1 MSRHTEIVI
10 GARKHFSD
18 PLAAIAKLLEMLET
32 DEPCTVTRT
41 FGESHE
47 FDLAW
52 RCYKEEI
59 DDPEEDS
66 GHRDGVPP
74 TDVSS
79 LYVEGTALSVFLRSC
94 AVFDRLDD
102 EVHSLIDPVV
112 IGEFGLNGPYFT
124 VGGHDVFQ
132 AAYVDEPIL
141 LGRYFVSVTFAANGN
156 PSDAAAVLEGIL
168 GLDEFRA
175 FREQFESEF
184 GPSEVVMTLDG

>member
-10 GARKHFSD
+10 GVKSRCID
-18 PLAAIAKLLEMLET
+18 PLAAIAKLFELLET
-32 DEPCTVTRT
+32 DEPCTVART
-41 FGESHE
+41 FGESHG

-52 RCYKEEI
+52 RCYKDEI
-59 DDPEEDS
+59 DDPDEES
-66 GHRDGVPP
+66 GYRDGVPP
-74 TDVSS
+74 ADVSS

-112 IGEFGLNGPYFT
+112 IGDFGLNGPYFT
-124 VGGHDVFQ
+124 VGGRDVFQ

-141 LGRYFVSVTFAANGN
+141 FGRYFVSVTFAANGS
-156 PSDAAAVLEGIL
+156 PSDADAVLEGIL

-175 FREQFESEF
+175 FRERFESVF
-184 GPSEVVMTLDG
+184 GPSEVVMTLD